1 MRRWSVLL
9 KLTGSLVGLVLSAV
23 TSAPAQGNGIPTL
36 RVYTNVVQVPTLVL
50 SGGLK
55 PLPPIPA
62 SRFFVSI
69 DDGTRFRVTHARVEG
84 NDPLALGILVDA
96 NHLPEATEARLQES
110 IAGLAQNSVHGN
122 DKVSVYSMSCKLTR
136 GIAEQPTNAENL
148 RKVAA
153 ALFGEGKKH
162 EKEKCEHPWK
172 LLDAIAAAVEGFD
185 QNSGRRVLLVLTSGE
200 DLGSKLSWDQVRRL
214 AQIKGVAIFAI
225 KPQQD
230 FVVPPAGRGGIG
242 LSDTAV
248 AATNMPSL
256 CESTGG
262 LLLDSSRDSAA
273 EKLRQ
278 AVTLVRGRYIIE
290 FPSPAAAAGQHK
302 MTITVEKMRAFIRP
316 AGISILPLDPSLA
329 KDPNTFLPDPAN
341 APEVGKRPPK
351 Q

>member
-1 MRRWSVLL
+1 MA
-9 KLTGSLVGLVLSAV
+9 LVLCACRA
-23 TSAPAQGNGIPTL
+23 APAQDNGIPTL
-36 RVYTNVVQVPTLVL
+36 RVYANVVQVPTLVL
-50 SGGLK
+50 NDGLK

-69 DDGTRFRVTHARVEG
+69 DDGTPFRVTHARVEG

-96 NHLPEATEARLQES
+96 NHLPAETEAGLQES
-110 IAGLAQNSVHGN
+110 IAGLAPNSLHGN

-136 GIAEQPTNAENL
+136 TIAEQPTNAESL
-148 RKVAA
+148 RKVTTV
-153 ALFGEGKKH
+153 LFGAGRKQ

-172 LLDAIAAAVEGFD
+172 LLDAIAAAVEQLG
-185 QNSGRRVLLVLTSGE
+185 QTPGRRVLLVLTSGE
-200 DLGSKLSWDQVRRL
+200 DLGSKLSWEQVRRL
-214 AQIKGVAIFAI
+214 AQIQGVAIFAI
-225 KPQQD
+225 EPQQE
-230 FVVPPAGRGGIG
+230 FVVPVPGRGGLG
-242 LSDTAV
+242 WSQTAV

-256 CESTGG
+256 CESSGG
-262 LLLDSSRDSAA
+262 LVLDSSRERAA
-273 EKLRQ
+273 EKLRE

-302 MTITVEKMRAFIRP
+302 MAITVEKMRAFIRP

-341 APEVGKRPPK
+341 APEVGKRRPE